1 VPELDRIAITLGAEC
16 DPDDSLLDILPALR
30 AQHPVPLVVTRDDV
44 IRGTIGL
51 EVVIP
56 AFGHDLARVAVGAV
70 MRPAPHLDVRE
81 TVERGVAA
89 MRAARGST
97 VVVTENTGGLF
108 SRQRAVGPVGMVT
121 DALVLATIGK
131 NVTDKAPMKI
141 LSGHRDLGFNVP
153 ISPCQRNCPIKQD
166 IATYVDYVSQGRY
179 VDSWTVIHETN
190 PFPSILGRLC
200 NHPCET
206 DCKRGWDPGE
216 EPVTIRSIKRFS
228 TDFAFQQNLW
238 IDYRIAPSKGR
249 RVAVVGAGP
258 AGLTCALDLR
268 VQGYDVV
275 LYEREAKVGGL
286 LSTSIPPFRFDHRQL
301 QWELDMILATGITV
315 RTNSNVGE
323 GEDDV
328 RIDDLLAEYEAVFVS
343 IGMMKGRILP
353 IPGKDL
359 TQVTDA
365 MTFLREISYDKIPTN
380 FPVGGRVVVVG
391 GGAIATDACQSS
403 IKLGAREVWMVAIE
417 PEDRLPAFGNELH
430 EAKEIGLTIK
440 CGVIVKEIHGD
451 DRGTVSAVSFAPLQP
466 MEFDPLSGKLIF
478 ASVKEVEGAERWTV
492 GAELVIFASGQIME
506 SPGGAVP
513 LTQRGLVAADRGGHT
528 GVARLFCGGDCVQ
541 GPSFIVDAV
550 AWGHRVA
557 RSIRESLGEEMAA
570 EERIYQTI
578 VERTDD
584 HRQSE
589 VFARTEPAILEAAKR
604 YDMSECELPW
614 SDREAIVQA
623 IRCFQCDSVHHYDAA
638 VCVLCGACDDVCP
651 EKAIDVVV
659 FGEDRERSSGGENLV
674 CTTSGGDPM
683 AGGYEGE
690 IYINYDRCTN
700 CRICEDHCPV
710 NCITFER
717 VRFVDDTMRVVEKP
731 RVTIDLPLVAVH

>member
-1 VPELDRIAITLGAEC
+1 MPDLERIAVTLGAEC
-16 DPDDSLLDILPALR
+16 DPDDTLFDVLPALR
-30 AQHPVPLVVTRDDV
+30 AQHPVPLVVTRDEIIEGTVGLDV
-44 IRGTIGL
+44 IIA
-51 EVVIP
+51 
-56 AFGHDLARVAVGAV
+56 AFGVDLGTVRVGTV
-70 MRPAPHLDVRE
+70 MRPAPHLDVGE
-81 TVERGVAA
+81 AVEDGVAA
-89 MRAARGST
+89 MRRVGATALI
-97 VVVTENTGGLF
+97 VTESTGGLF
-108 SRQRAVGPVGMVT
+108 SRQRGQRAVGIVS
-121 DALVLATIGK
+121 DALVLAAISR

-141 LSGHRDLGFNVP
+141 LAGHRDLGFNVP

-179 VDSWTVIHETN
+179 VDSWAVIHETN
-190 PFPSILGRLC
+190 PFPSMLGRLC

-216 EPVTIRSIKRFS
+216 EPVTIRSLKRFS

-238 IDYRIAPSKGR
+238 IDYKVAPANGR

-268 VQGYDVV
+268 VQGYEVV
-275 LYEREAKVGGL
+275 LFEREAKVGGL

-301 QWELDMILATGITV
+301 QWELDMILATGIEV
-315 RTNSNVGE
+315 RTNSSVGD
-323 GEDDV
+323 GANDIKV
-328 RIDDLLAEYEAVFVS
+328 KDLIAEYDAVFMS

-353 IPGKDL
+353 IPGSDL
-359 TQVTDA
+359 PQVTDA
-365 MTFLREISYDKIPTN
+365 MTFLRKISYDQVPDH
-380 FPVGGRVVVVG
+380 FAVGGRVVVVG

-403 IKLGAREVWMVAIE
+403 IKLGAKEVWMVAIE

-430 EAKEIGLTIK
+430 EAKEIGLNIK
-440 CGVIVKEIHGD
+440 CGVIVKEIHAD
-451 DRGTVSAVSFAPLQP
+451 ERGKVTAVSFAPLQP

-478 ASVKEVEGAERWTV
+478 ASVKEAENAERWRV
-492 GAELVIFASGQIME
+492 PADLVIFASGQIME
-506 SPGGAVP
+506 SPGDPVP
-513 LTQRGLVAADRGGHT
+513 LTQRGLMAADRGGHT
-528 GVARLFCGGDCVQ
+528 GVDRLFCGGDCVQ

-550 AWGHRVA
+550 GWGHRVA
-557 RSIRESLGEEMAA
+557 RSIREFLGDANEPG
-570 EERIYQTI
+570 ERIYQTI
-578 VERTDD
+578 IERTDD

-589 VFARTEPAILEAAKR
+589 VFARTEPAILEAEKR

-614 SDREAIVQA
+614 SDREAIVQS
-623 IRCFQCDSVHHYDAA
+623 IRCFQCDSVHHYDTA

-659 FGEDRERSSGGENLV
+659 FGEDRERSSGGETRV
-674 CTTSGGDPM
+674 CSTSGGDPLN
-683 AGGYEGE
+683 GGYEGE
-690 IYINYDRCTN
+690 IFINYDRCTN

-731 RVTIDLPLVAVH
+731 RIAVDLPLVAVR

>member
-1 VPELDRIAITLGAEC
+1 VPELDRLAITLGAEC
-16 DPDDSLLDILPALR
+16 DADDTLLDILPSLR
-30 AQHPVPLVVTRDDV
+30 AQHPVPLVVSRDDM
-44 IRGTIGL
+44 IEGTVGL
-51 EVVIP
+51 EVIVA
-56 AFGHDLARVAVGAV
+56 AFGRHLDDIRVGEV
-70 MRPAPHLDVRE
+70 MRAAPPLDIGE
-81 TVERGVAA
+81 ATEHGVAA
-89 MRAARGST
+89 MLAAGGAA
-97 VVVTENTGGLF
+97 VIVTESAGGLF
-108 SRQRAVGPVGMVT
+108 ARRRDQRPVGMVT

-141 LSGHRDLGFNVP
+141 LAGHRDLGFNVP
-153 ISPCQRNCPIKQD
+153 VSPCQRNCPIKQD

-179 VDSWTVIHETN
+179 VDSWAVIHETN
-190 PFPSILGRLC
+190 PFPSMLGRLC

-228 TDFAFQQNLW
+228 TDFAYQQNLW
-238 IDYRIAPSKGR
+238 IDYRIAPSNGR

-258 AGLTCALDLR
+258 AGLTCALNLR

-301 QWELDMILATGITV
+301 QWELDMILATGIDV
-315 RTNSNVGE
+315 RTDSNVGT
-323 GEDDV
+323 GEKDIK
-328 RIDDLLAEYEAVFVS
+328 IDDLLAEYDAVFVS
-343 IGMMKGRILP
+343 IGMMQGRILP

-359 TQVTDA
+359 PQVTDA
-365 MTFLREISYDKIPTN
+365 MTFLRQISYDRIPPH

-403 IKLGAREVWMVAIE
+403 IKLGAKQVWMVAIE

-430 EAKEIGLTIK
+430 EAKEIGLKIK
-440 CGVIVKEIHGD
+440 CGVIVKEINAD
-451 DRGTVSAVSFAPLQP
+451 ERGNVSAVSFAPLQP

-478 ASVKEVEGAERWTV
+478 SSVKEVENAERWT
-492 GAELVIFASGQIME
+492 APADLVIFASGQIME
-506 SPGGAVP
+506 TPGESVP

-528 GVARLFCGGDCVQ
+528 GVDRLFCGGDCVQ

-550 AWGHRVA
+550 AWGQRVA
-557 RSIRESLGEEMAA
+557 RSIREYLGDELPAV
-570 EERIYQTI
+570 ERVYQTI

-589 VFARTEPAILEAAKR
+589 VFARTDPAILEASKR

-614 SDREAIVQA
+614 SDREAIVQS

-659 FGEDRERSSGGENLV
+659 FGEDRERSSGGETLV
-674 CTTSGGDPM
+674 CQTSGGDPL

-717 VRFVDDTMRVVEKP
+717 VRFVDDTMRIVEKP
-731 RVTIDLPLVAVH
+731 RISVELPLVAVH

>member
-89 MRAARGST
+89 MRAARGSA

-430 EAKEIGLTIK
+430 EAKEIGLTI
-440 CGVIVKEIHGD
+440 
-451 DRGTVSAVSFAPLQP
+451 
-466 MEFDPLSGKLIF
+466 
-478 ASVKEVEGAERWTV
+478 
-492 GAELVIFASGQIME
+492 
-506 SPGGAVP
+506 
-513 LTQRGLVAADRGGHT
+513 
-528 GVARLFCGGDCVQ
+528 
-541 GPSFIVDAV
+541 
-550 AWGHRVA
+550 
-557 RSIRESLGEEMAA
+557 
-570 EERIYQTI
+570 
-578 VERTDD
+578 
-584 HRQSE
+584 
-589 VFARTEPAILEAAKR
+589 
-604 YDMSECELPW
+604 
-614 SDREAIVQA
+614 
-623 IRCFQCDSVHHYDAA
+623 
-638 VCVLCGACDDVCP
+638 
-651 EKAIDVVV
+651 
-659 FGEDRERSSGGENLV
+659 
-674 CTTSGGDPM
+674 
-683 AGGYEGE
+683 
-690 IYINYDRCTN
+690 
-700 CRICEDHCPV
+700 
-710 NCITFER
+710 
-717 VRFVDDTMRVVEKP
+717 
-731 RVTIDLPLVAVH
+731 

>member
-1 VPELDRIAITLGAEC
+1 MPDLGRIATVLGAEC
-16 DPDDSLLDILPALR
+16 DPDDTLLDVLGPLR
-30 AQHPVPLVVTRDDV
+30 AQAPVPLLVTRDDQV
-44 IRGTIGL
+44 VGL
-51 EVVIP
+51 LDLDALIP
-56 AFGHDLARVAVGAV
+56 WYGSDVSAV
-70 MRPAPHLDVRE
+70 LVRE
-81 TVERGVAA
+81 AMSVAPELDAGQSPEAGVAR
-89 MRAARGST
+89 MRRDGST
-97 VVVTENTGGLF
+97 AVVVTESSGSIFGGGE
-108 SRQRAVGPVGMVT
+108 AAAVGMVC
-121 DALVLATIGK
+121 DDMVLGLIGK
-131 NVTDKAPMKI
+131 NIVDKAPFKI
-141 LSGHRDLGFNVP
+141 LAGHRDLGFNVP

-179 VDSWTVIHETN
+179 VDSWSVIHETN
-190 PFPSILGRLC
+190 PFPSMLGRLC

-216 EPVTIRSIKRFS
+216 EPVTIRSLKRFS
-228 TDFAFQQNLW
+228 TDFAFAQNLW
-238 IDYRIAPSKGR
+238 IDYRVGPSKGKKI
-249 RVAVVGAGP
+249 AVVGAGP

-268 VQGYDVV
+268 VQGYDVT

-301 QWELDMILATGITV
+301 QWELDMILATGIDARV
-315 RTNSNVGE
+315 NSNVGS
-323 GEDDV
+323 GDGDIKIADL
-328 RIDDLLAEYEAVFVS
+328 IDEYDAVFMS

-353 IPGKDL
+353 VPGHDL
-359 TQVTDA
+359 PQVTDA
-365 MTFLREISYDKIPTN
+365 MTFLRQISYDRIPDN

-417 PEDRLPAFGNELH
+417 PEDKLPAFGNELH
-430 EAKEIGLTIK
+430 EAKEIGLHIK
-440 CGVIVKEIHGD
+440 SGVIVKEVHGD
-451 DRGTVSAVSFAPLQP
+451 DHGNVSAVSFAPLAP
-466 MEFDPLSGKLIF
+466 MQFDPLTGKLIF

-492 GAELVIFASGQIME
+492 GADLVIFASGQIME
-506 SPGGAVP
+506 SPGDPVP

-528 GVARLFCGGDCVQ
+528 GVDGLFCGGDCVQ

-550 AWGHRVA
+550 GWGHRVA
-557 RSIRESLGEEMAA
+557 RSIREYVGEEVDPGA
-570 EERIYQTI
+570 RLYQTV

-584 HRQSE
+584 HRASE

-614 SDREAIVQA
+614 SDREAIVQS
-623 IRCFQCDSVHHYDAA
+623 IRCFQCDSVHHYDTA

-659 FGEDRERSSGGENLV
+659 FGEDRERSSGGTTLV
-674 CTTSGGDPM
+674 CQTNVGDPL
-683 AGGYEGE
+683 GGGVEGE

-717 VRFVDDTMRVVEKP
+717 VRFVDDTMRIVERP
-731 RVTIDLPLVAVH
+731 QVSVDLPLVAV